1 METQYKALKEH
12 KRKHKENTSNLVLI
26 VLVHLL
32 KMQMWSFRTQI
43 LFNYLNMQFIV
54 FKENVGLQFI
64 WLFHIIKVI
73 LRKN

>member
-32 KMQMWSFRTQI
+32 KMQMWSFQTQI
-43 LFNYLNMQFIV
+43 LFNYLNTQFIV

>member
-1 METQYKALKEH
+1 METQYKALKEY

-32 KMQMWSFRTQI
+32 KMQMWSFQTQI

>member
-1 METQYKALKEH
+1 METQYKALKEY

-73 LRKN
+73 LHKN